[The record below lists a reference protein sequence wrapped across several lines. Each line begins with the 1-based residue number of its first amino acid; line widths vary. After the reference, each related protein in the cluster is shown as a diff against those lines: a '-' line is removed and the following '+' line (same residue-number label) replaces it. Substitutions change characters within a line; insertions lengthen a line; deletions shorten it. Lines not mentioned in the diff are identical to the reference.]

1 MRDVT
6 EMSTR
11 ELRKEIRHLTAQVN
25 VDIAEY
31 REKGKR
37 VQSTEEMIER
47 AQKTAGTKSR
57 RGAIGLG
64 LSRKLKGA
72 LQQQLAGLRR
82 LSKIFTEPELKREKA
97 EKGYSTFKRRF
108 GNISRSEYDDFIDTI
123 NIIKSDLEGWGYE
136 DFGGSVAQ
144 AFSDANEKGKRNFVD
159 YMREAKARSAGG
171 TPEDIIDNLKDIMA
185 DDGAL

>member
-1 MRDVT
+1 MKDVA
-6 EMSTR
+6 EMTTR
-11 ELRKEIRHLTAQVN
+11 ELRKEIRQVTAQVN

-47 AQKTAGTKSR
+47 AQKIAGTKSR

-82 LSKIFTEPELKREKA
+82 LAKIFTEPKKEKV
-97 EKGYSTFKRRF
+97 EKGYITFKRRF
-108 GNISRSEYDDFIDTI
+108 GDISRVEYEDFIDTI

-144 AFSDANEKGKRNFVD
+144 AYADANEKGKRNFID
-159 YMREAKARSAGG
+159 YMREATAKSAGG
-171 TPEDIIDNLKDIMA
+171 TPEDIIDNLKDIMT
-185 DDGAL
+185 DDEAI